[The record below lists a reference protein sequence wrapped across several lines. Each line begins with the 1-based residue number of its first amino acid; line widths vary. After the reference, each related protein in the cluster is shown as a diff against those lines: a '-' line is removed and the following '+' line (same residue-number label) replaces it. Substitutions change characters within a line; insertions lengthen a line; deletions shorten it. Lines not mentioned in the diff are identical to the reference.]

1 MFYNLMRKS
10 SIITSVIIDDDTGQI
25 IKRGKILDKDQFPLQ
40 GQAHNY
46 SLTEW
51 WRDRAVPM
59 TQGNI
64 AQMLKQSELSNSL
77 VYLTKNLGLSLTD
90 YYWIRPLGS
99 GLTWEQVNLFDN
111 DFKEN
116 LLLGTIELPDGE
128 HAFNYQPNSS
138 LQGNV
143 EKTWVI
149 DSGIRKMVKG
159 NHTELSSESINEV
172 IISSAIGAQG
182 FPHAEY
188 ALTEIE
194 GKSYDYGCIS
204 LLFTSQELELVSAYA
219 VMQSE
224 IQPNGVSGF
233 EHFIRVCG
241 QHGLDKNYV
250 HRFLDF
256 EICMD
261 FIFTNRDR
269 HLTNIA
275 ILRDADTLEF
285 ASMAPIFDNG
295 KSMFVGREL
304 CPVTDKQMLS
314 QEVTSFCDT
323 ELKLLK
329 LVQDRNLVDISKL
342 PSTDDIRK
350 LYEMDS
356 RVSEDRIRFVL
367 ESYERKVDLYDRFS
381 RGQSLTAIKFGMN
394 TGQGNPVPGEDD
406 SEEEDIL
413 RA

>member
-1 MFYNLMRKS
+1 MFYELMRKNT
-10 SIITSVIIDDDTGQI
+10 IITSVVIDDNTGLI
-25 IKRGKILDKDQFPLQ
+25 TKRGKVLDKDQFPLQ
-40 GQAHNY
+40 GRAHNY

-51 WRDRAVPM
+51 WMDRAIPIK
-59 TQGNI
+59 QGKI
-64 AQMLKQSELSNSL
+64 AQMLRQKGLPDSQAYM
-77 VYLTKNLGLSLTD
+77 VKNLGLSLTD

-128 HAFNYQPNSS
+128 RAFSYQPNSS

-149 DSGIRKMVKG
+149 DHGIRKMVKG
-159 NHTELSSESINEV
+159 NHTELSSESINEA
-172 IISSAIGAQG
+172 IISSAIEAQG

-188 ALTEIE
+188 ALTKIE
-194 GKSYDYGCIS
+194 GKPYDYGCIS
-204 LLFTSQELELVSAYA
+204 PLFTSQKLELVSAYA

-233 EHFIRVCG
+233 EHFIHVCG
-241 QHGLDKNYV
+241 QHGLDTDYV
-250 HRFLDF
+250 RRFLDF
-256 EICMD
+256 QVCMD

-275 ILRDADTLEF
+275 ILRDADTLKF
-285 ASMAPIFDNG
+285 VSMAPIFDSG
-295 KSMFVGREL
+295 KSLFVGKEL

-314 QEVTSFCDT
+314 QEVTSFRNT
-323 ELKLLK
+323 EMELLK
-329 LVQDRNLVDISKL
+329 LVQDKSIVDIGRL
-342 PSTDDIRK
+342 PPTDDIRK
-350 LYEMDS
+350 MYEMDS

-367 ESYERKVDLYDRFS
+367 ESYERKTDLYDRFAH
-381 RGQSLTAIKFGMN
+381 GQSLSAIKFGGGAR
-394 TGQGNPVPGEDD
+394 TGK
-406 SEEEDIL
+406 SSS
-413 RA
+413 